1 MNPNIILSC
10 LVKVAYIFAAISEV
24 NSNTYQDLLPS
35 FPSYLGKTSLCN
47 VLYRLYPLTSGS
59 IEIGGINIASV
70 ELSWLRR
77 AMAVIP
83 QDPTLFVGTIRF
95 NLDPNNEFT
104 DDQIWMSLGKTY
116 LKDMV

>member
-1 MNPNIILSC
+1 MLS
-10 LVKVAYIFAAISEV
+10 LYLIYLIKVKVAFY
-24 NSNTYQDLLPS
+24 NSVQGFCKIYECLLLDIT
-35 FPSYLGKTSLCN
+35 SYVGKTSLCN

-59 IEIGGINIASV
+59 IEIGGINTACIG
-70 ELSWLRR
+70 LHRLRR

-95 NLDPNNEFT
+95 NVDPNNEFT
-104 DDQIWMSLGKTY
+104 DDQIWMSLEKAY